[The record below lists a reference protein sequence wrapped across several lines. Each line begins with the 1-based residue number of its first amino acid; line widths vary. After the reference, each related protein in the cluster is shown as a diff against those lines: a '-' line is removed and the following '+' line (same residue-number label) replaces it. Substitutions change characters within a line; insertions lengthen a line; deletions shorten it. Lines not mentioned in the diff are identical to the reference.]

1 MPWFRE
7 RGGGQEGGKTWRYPG
22 RVTGRRVG
30 RVGAY
35 TGEGP
40 MTLPTHSYKGLST
53 ANKPNHDDLLQA
65 DSAELIKLADV

>member
-1 MPWFRE
+1 M
-7 RGGGQEGGKTWRYPG
+7 
-22 RVTGRRVG
+22 TGRRVG